1 MIVVIQCAAR
11 KRPGAGCLSSA
22 SGKHVIFVA
31 DPKTAPADGNH
42 IYARPDDPCDA
53 GTSWRDLLLKYN
65 EQAACDNPLGLY
77 PAYRLYGNPVYER
90 LVDRFGLQKAYI
102 LSAGWGLI
110 RADFL
115 TPYYDIT
122 FSASAERYKRR
133 RKTHRYYDF
142 RMLSDHADEEIL
154 FFGGKDYLPL
164 FCSLTAAIKTGR
176 TVFYNSVRAPQATGC
191 VLKRFETST
200 RTNWHYECA
209 NAFLDGTIDPT

>member
-42 IYARPDDPCDA
+42 IYTRPDDPCDA

-65 EQAACDNPLGLY
+65 EQACDNPLGLY